1 MIRDNYLTDNQSN
14 DTKSTQSVYKYNPN
28 EHFIVA
34 KEVEALIIDL
44 PESID
49 DAVFSL

>member
-1 MIRDNYLTDNQSN
+1 MVN
-14 DTKSTQSVYKYNPN
+14 DIQENEENDRKSSQSVYKYDPN

-49 DAVFSL
+49 DAVFSV